1 MLRIT
6 AGEIKAVILALPSVK
21 AWPDLASLFNDAGSA
36 PRPDWELPLLACK
49 AVGGDGAVALYAAA
63 AIACLQIS
71 IILVDDILDDDLR
84 GAHHQLGEGQAAN
97 MALAY
102 EAAAML
108 LGGKASQNPQRQG
121 EIMACLAK
129 AALETAAG
137 QQLDVLNLQ
146 GEEEYWSVVSAK
158 STPFYGAALQVGALV
173 GDADL
178 ETSEGMYKLG
188 VIIGEIIQLEDDLT
202 DSMEKPA
209 NADWYQGRNNQ
220 LIMFARTAEH
230 PERDRFL
237 ELLPSIDDPEALAEA
252 QKILVSSGAVSYCA
266 YQLVHRQQLASR
278 LLEKLNLKNPTPLC
292 NILSEYANSLRNLL
306 QLSGIELSISDLTN
320 LPH

>member
-1 MLRIT
+1 V
-6 AGEIKAVILALPSVK
+6 AFGEIKALIETLPGVT
-21 AWPDLASLFNDAGSA
+21 AWPELASLFDEAGSV

-49 AVGGDGAVALYAAA
+49 AVGGDWAAALYAAA

-84 GAHHQLGEGQAAN
+84 GAHNQLGEGQAAN

-108 LGGKASQNPQRQG
+108 LGAKASQNPLRQG
-121 EIMACLAK
+121 EIMDCLAK

-137 QQLDVLNLQ
+137 QQLDVQNLQ
-146 GEEEYWSVVSAK
+146 GEEEYWAVVSAK
-158 STPFYGAALQVGALV
+158 STPFYGAALQAGALV

-178 ETSEGMYKLG
+178 MTSEGMYKLG
-188 VIIGEIIQLEDDLT
+188 VLIGEIIQLEDDLT
-202 DSMEKPA
+202 DSLEKPA

-230 PERDRFL
+230 PDRDRFL
-237 ELLPSIDDPEALAEA
+237 ELLLSIDEPAALAEA

-266 YQLVHRQQLASR
+266 YQLVQRQQRASR
-278 LLEKLNLKNPTPLC
+278 LLEELDLKNPAPLC
-292 NILSEYANSLRNLL
+292 NILSDYANSLRNLL
-306 QLSGIELSISDLTN
+306 QLSGIELSISDLKD